1 MTLSCIGGACRHR
14 RPRAKDLHLDVALL
28 DATVVDE
35 GLTPSC
41 HESTWAADV
50 EVAVLARLGHQ
61 VACLVLQVALFAT
74 CKDQNDGDQ

>member
-50 EVAVLARLGHQ
+50 DVELLESFVQEFLGSSEY
-61 VACLVLQVALFAT
+61 CS
-74 CKDQNDGDQ
+74 